1 MKSRWLCSLF
11 GLLVSLTLLCGSSQA
26 GQVVTQEVKSWA
38 KKAIEEEKTPQAV
51 PSRNTVAV
59 PYFRNRTGRT
69 DLDPLQKG
77 IPLML
82 MTDLSR
88 VKGLQVVE
96 RVRLQ
101 ALMEELGLG
110 KSGLVEAQT
119 APRIGRLLGAK
130 WLVGGTISGEQVPR
144 IQIQSAPLDVP
155 DQKILGQSVAEG
167 DLEDLFRIEKD
178 LLFEIVRLLNIK
190 LEPGEEEELRKPCS
204 VNLRALL
211 SLFRAI
217 EASDFKDYEK
227 AGEFYDRALKEDPNI
242 CEARGA
248 LQELKSLGLI
258 SGEKKSREMLR
269 SLRDRSSLTDQLT
282 PEDATKRIRTPKDV
296 PVGRQRTGGQ

>member
-11 GLLVSLTLLCGSSQA
+11 GLVVILVLLSGSASA
-26 GQVVTQEVKSWA
+26 GQVVTQEVTSWA
-38 KKAIEEEKTPQAV
+38 RKAIEEEKTPQAI

-59 PYFRNRTGRT
+59 PYFQNRTGRT
-69 DLDPLQKG
+69 DMDPLQRG

-82 MTDLSR
+82 MTDLSK
-88 VKGLQVVE
+88 VKGLQVIE

-119 APRIGRLLGAK
+119 APRIGKLLGAK
-130 WLVGGTISGEQVPR
+130 WLVGGTISGEKAPR
-144 IQIQSAPLDVP
+144 IRIQSAPLDVL
-155 DQKILGQSVAEG
+155 DQKVLGRPVAEG
-167 DLEDLFRIEKD
+167 DPEDLFRIEKD
-178 LLFEIVRLLNIK
+178 LLLEIIKLLNIK

-204 VNLRALL
+204 TNLRALL

-227 AGEFYDRALKEDPNI
+227 AAELYERALKEDPNI

-248 LQELKSLGLI
+248 LQELKALGLI

-296 PVGRQRTGGQ
+296 PAGRQRTGVQ